1 MDFRTIAELVN
12 VIVQGYRAYQA
23 DREWKKRRKA
33 ARRRKKKPVTVR
45 SELSLV
51 CPLLMLET

>member
-33 ARRRKKKPVTVR
+33 PRRRKKKPLTVR
-45 SELSLV
+45 
-51 CPLLMLET
+51 